1 MKETTTTM
9 KKISSLL
16 RPLAKTTFALA
27 AAFSLITAAQAATGP
42 AEKTELKFGFIK
54 LTDMADLA
62 VAYENGYF
70 DDEGLTVEL
79 EAQANWK
86 VVLDRVISGELDGSH
101 MLLAQPVAA
110 NIGYGTQA
118 ELVFPFTM
126 TQNTYA
132 ITVSNDI
139 WKKMKKNVPVGADGK
154 LVHPIS
160 ASTLKPVVDSMKD
173 AGKSIQMGVVF
184 PVSTHNMGLRYWL
197 AAGGINPGLYAPH
210 KGDTTGQIDAE
221 VLLSVTPP
229 PQMPATM
236 EAGTI
241 QGYSVGEP
249 WNQQAVFRGIGVP
262 VMAVHNKIGDKV
274 FGVRKDFIEK
284 NPNTTIRVVKAMIR
298 AAKWLDENN
307 NANRSAGAKM
317 ISAAHY
323 VGADYKVIANSM
335 TGVFEYERKD
345 VRPTPDFNVFFR
357 YNASYPHTSDAVWY
371 LTQMRRWGQ
380 IPEAKPDSWYME
392 MGKKAVA
399 PEIYQQ
405 AAADLIAEGK
415 MAASDFPDFKTFNG
429 IRAVNETEWIDGVQ
443 FDATKPNEYLTKF
456 KIGLKGD
463 EKI

>member
-1 MKETTTTM
+1 MNLPVTKT
-9 KKISSLL
+9 KKISALL
-16 RPLAKTTFALA
+16 RPLAKLTCAIA
-27 AAFSLITAAQAATGP
+27 ASISLITAAHATTGP
-42 AEKTELKFGFIK
+42 AEKSELKFGFIK

-101 MLLAQPVAA
+101 MLAAQPIAA
-110 NIGYGTQA
+110 NIGYGTPA

-132 ITVSNDI
+132 ITVSNEI
-139 WKKMKKNVPVGADGK
+139 WKKMKKNVPVGSDGK

-160 ASTLKPVVDSMKD
+160 AEALKPVVEAMKD
-173 AGKSIQMGVVF
+173 AGKSINMGVVF

-197 AAGGINPGLYAPH
+197 AAGGVNPGFYAPL
-210 KGDTTGQIDAE
+210 KGDTLGQINADI
-221 VLLSVTPP
+221 LLSVTPP

-241 QGYSVGEP
+241 QGYCVGEP

-262 VMAVHNKIGDKV
+262 VIAVSNKMADKV
-274 FGVRKDFIEK
+274 FGMRKDFIEK
-284 NPNTTIRVVKAMIR
+284 NPNTSVRVVKALIR
-298 AAKWLDENN
+298 AAMWLDAANH
-307 NANRSAGAKM
+307 ANRDAAAKM

-335 TGVFEYERKD
+335 TGIFEYERKD
-345 VRPTPDFNVFFR
+345 VRPAPDFNTFFR
-357 YNASYPHTSDAVWY
+357 YNASYPHVSDAVWY

-380 IPEAKPDSWYME
+380 IAEAKPDGWYMD
-392 MGKKAVA
+392 MAKKAVA
-399 PEIYQQ
+399 PEIYQK
-405 AAADLIAEGK
+405 AVADLVEEGK
-415 MAASDFPDFKTFNG
+415 AKASDFPDFKVFNG
-429 IRAVNETEWIDGVQ
+429 IRKVDETVWIDGIQ
-443 FDATKPNEYLTKF
+443 FDATKPNDYLTKF